1 LALCA
6 LPAAVPLQLVLGSSD
21 IVYKLAV
28 REGPPGKRV
37 DDGRALRI
45 VLLDGFEDGEAG
57 QRGCHSHGIEGS
69 VCDGWAAMAVVC
81 RQRYFVSCQ
90 GASEKITRPHGGREM
105 SRISAI
111 DAGFEASEYG
121 RSVRDMLCLEPRC
134 SDTVTAVSRQERK
147 SCHLIIKAG

>member
-1 LALCA
+1 MALCA

-45 VLLDGFEDGEAG
+45 MLLDGFEDGEAG
-57 QRGCHSHGIEGS
+57 QRGCHSHGIEGR
-69 VCDGWAAMAVVC
+69 MAVVC

-121 RSVRDMLCLEPRC
+121 RSVRDMLCLEPRR

-147 SCHLIIKAG
+147 S